1 MKNIVTWIAAL
12 ALMLCSLESLSQE
25 MATSPEEEIIQEPKI
40 GKILEPSDCMTDD
53 ECVCFS
59 GTLADLVSERLL
71 ELEKCRSKVESL
83 EKFND
88 KMVPVAVPLE
98 PYFWQEP
105 EFIIGGIV
113 VGVSV
118 GAVIGVLISN

>member
-1 MKNIVTWIAAL
+1 
-12 ALMLCSLESLSQE
+12 
-25 MATSPEEEIIQEPKI
+25 MAISPEEEIIRV
-40 GKILEPSDCMTDD
+40 GKILEPSGCMTDD

-98 PYFWQEP
+98 PYWWQEP
-105 EFIIGGIV
+105 EFVIGGIV